1 MAGLFRSESVAYA
14 TRRLDGNIVLAQ
26 PLSTRL
32 LSLFA
37 ISVLA
42 AALVFVSTATFA
54 RKETVAGWLTP
65 ERGVVRVVATYDGV
79 IERFMVEESELVPA
93 GAMIANVRRSADRRS
108 GTVGQAVLDALGR
121 QAEAALAT
129 AQLQQEQLRNEE
141 LRLRSRL
148 DGLAEELASL
158 EEQLALQINEVRLVN
173 EEVERAEA
181 IARNGHI
188 SPRELDV
195 RRSAALRAQRGLAEL
210 HQDMAALERERAE
223 TRAQLDLV
231 PIRVERA
238 TAEAA
243 SARATLDERTVLA
256 EAQNAYTI
264 TSPIDGRVA
273 AVLQPEGRAV
283 TSGQAIAVLLPEGDT
298 IIAELF
304 VPTRAAG
311 FIRRGQ
317 EVRLAYDA
325 FPHQRFGVGLG
336 EIVQVSRTVLA
347 PDEAS
352 ISGISLQEP
361 VFRVKVRLH
370 QQQIQAYG
378 QEIVLQPGL
387 LLSADII
394 LERRSLIEWLFDP
407 IFAAGRR

>member
-311 FIRRGQ
+311 FIRRG
-317 EVRLAYDA
+317 LAYDA

-361 VFRVKVRLH
+361 VFRVKVRLR

-387 LLSADII
+387 LLRADII